1 MADGEGEV
9 EVQCLGVRN
18 PVEDCGSAASECA
31 QAFRTKL
38 EEVRDQG
45 GADKVKL
52 EHQAHVMA
60 PRGGAAKQKG
70 GETIPT
76 VEQVPLL
83 RRQHEKHTHGNIFGG
98 TPMDCNSQPA
108 AHKVL
113 ASAFNLRHE
122 LAALEAKSVAGT
134 ATAADIRTLPILK
147 ETISENKQLRKHA
160 ATLGDAKAKAEL
172 LRRCTM
178 AEEGNLRYPMSF
190 FAKNVVHS
198 EAPGKSGGGGIG
210 AVFAYDCVCVVAA
223 AAAVAVHNGGRRT
236 PPSRSMWSRLSISP
250 LQKKTGGGIGA
261 VGPGGDQCGA
271 LQFRAQLNTCLPFAL
286 WRDVGTEPVQW
297 QYQGHFRFN
306 RFAHLDEFEAILT
319 WDLGIPEKD
328 LKARNEDE
336 ELPPAIAGL
345 KKEGKTVYETMH
357 SPSQV
362 RAWTCDGFVV

>member
-1 MADGEGEV
+1 MADG

-45 GADKVKL
+45 GADNVKL
-52 EHQAHVMA
+52 EHQARVMA
-60 PRGGAAKQKG
+60 PAPGGGGGGAAKQKG

-76 VEQVPLL
+76 AEQCPMF

-98 TPMDCNSQPA
+98 TPMDCISQPA

-113 ASAFNLRHE
+113 ASGFNLRHE

-160 ATLGDAKAKAEL
+160 ATLDDAKAKAEL

-178 AEEGNLRYPMSF
+178 NDDRVDDGNLRYPMSF

-210 AVFAYDCVCVVAA
+210 AVFAYGCVCVVAA

-236 PPSRSMWSRLSISP
+236 PP
-250 LQKKTGGGIGA
+250 
-261 VGPGGDQCGA
+261 
-271 LQFRAQLNTCLPFAL
+271 
-286 WRDVGTEPVQW
+286 
-297 QYQGHFRFN
+297 
-306 RFAHLDEFEAILT
+306 
-319 WDLGIPEKD
+319 
-328 LKARNEDE
+328 
-336 ELPPAIAGL
+336 
-345 KKEGKTVYETMH
+345 
-357 SPSQV
+357 
-362 RAWTCDGFVV
+362 